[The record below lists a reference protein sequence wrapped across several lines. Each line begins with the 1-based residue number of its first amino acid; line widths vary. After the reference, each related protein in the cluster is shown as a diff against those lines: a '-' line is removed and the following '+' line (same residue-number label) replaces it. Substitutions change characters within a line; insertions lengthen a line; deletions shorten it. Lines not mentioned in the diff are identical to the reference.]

1 MAKIRVHPPLVIDEL
16 VVREY
21 TMDDL
26 QLLDDA
32 IVTNREYLLP
42 WIGPWILKE
51 PIGLDA
57 RRALLAEWVEKYPV
71 DGADQAIG
79 IFCAGQLVGGTGLHD
94 RNEPHDVEVGYW
106 VDEEWQGRGIATRVT
121 KALTDYAFR
130 FPEVHRVLLKHN
142 IDNLKSRRIPEKLGF
157 SIIDNTGACSCGD
170 EPHTSWAVTREQWL
184 AREGV
189 VL

>member
-1 MAKIRVHPPLVIDEL
+1 MAKVRVHPPLVIDEL

-26 QLLDDA
+26 HLLDDA
-32 IVTNREYLLP
+32 ITNNRLYLLP
-42 WIGPWILKE
+42 WVGPWIQKE
-51 PIGLDA
+51 PIGIDA
-57 RRALLAEWVEKYPV
+57 RRALLAEWVTNYEV
-71 DGADQAIG
+71 EGANQPIG

-94 RNEPHDVEVGYW
+94 RNEPGDVEIGYW

-130 FPEVHRVLLKHN
+130 FPEVQRVVLKHLVN
-142 IDNLKSRRIPEKLGF
+142 NERSRRIPEKLGF
-157 SIIDNTGACSCGD
+157 VRIPDLPSCDCG
-170 EPHTSWAVTREQWL
+170 EGEHVNWAVTRAQWI

-189 VL
+189 EI

>member
-32 IVTNREYLLP
+32 IVSNREYLLP
-42 WIGPWILKE
+42 WIGPWIQQE

-57 RRALLAEWVEKYPV
+57 RRALLSEWVEKYPV
-71 DGADQAIG
+71 EGANQAIG

-94 RNEPHDVEVGYW
+94 RNEPHDVEIGYW

-130 FPEVHRVLLKHN
+130 FPEVHRVLLKHKVDN
-142 IDNLKSRRIPEKLGF
+142 IRSRRIPEKLGF
-157 SIIDNTGACSCGD
+157 VQLPSLPDCDCG
-170 EPHTSWAVTREQWL
+170 EGEHTNWGVTREQWI

-189 VL
+189 SL